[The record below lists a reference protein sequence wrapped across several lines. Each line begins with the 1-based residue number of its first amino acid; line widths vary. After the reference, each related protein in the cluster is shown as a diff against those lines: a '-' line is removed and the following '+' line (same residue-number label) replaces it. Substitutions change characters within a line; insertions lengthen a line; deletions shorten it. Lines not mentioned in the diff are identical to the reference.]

1 MTSGWAPEAL
11 SLANERCG
19 GGGSCTPQY
28 GSRVAE
34 LEVADRIA
42 TAGAQLTVAERRVA
56 QAVLEHPNLVAFG
69 TVADLAAQ
77 AGAGAATVVRLASK
91 LGFDGFTALQSS
103 VQDDLAR
110 QLRPAVERIRELAD
124 RPRVERHRANAVA
137 NVTETM
143 DKLNRDAFDAVIAV
157 LGDPQ
162 QEVLVLAGEAEHGV
176 AQQFVHDLGALRDGV
191 STVAGNDVAV
201 RRQLALSPPR
211 STLVVIDLRRYERW
225 LLDAVTFASDAGHTI
240 IALTDG
246 PLSPLANQARVRVHV
261 GGPVR
266 LAIRQPHRDADVA
279 RADRGRGRRTV
290 ADISNVSTG
299 AGRSG
304 MGGRPLAHRRVSSA
318 RTPSRRTGR
327 FRSSRSSNPIAA
339 RATTS
344 GSWVGAAN
352 LVTRVGV

>member
-1 MTSGWAPEAL
+1 MAATIAAMTSGWAPEAL

-42 TAGAQLTVAERRVA
+42 TAGTQLTVAERRVA

-69 TVADLAAQ
+69 TVADLASQ

-246 PLSPLANQARVRVHV
+246 PLSPLANQARYAFTLAARSDSPFDSHIGTLTLLELIVAAVAE
-261 GGPVR
+261 R
-266 LAIRQPHRDADVA
+266 L
-279 RADRGRGRRTV
+279 RT
-290 ADISNVSTG
+290 
-299 AGRSG
+299 
-304 MGGRPLAHRRVSSA
+304 SA
-318 RTPSRRTGR
+318 TSRLEQVEAAWA
-327 FRSSRSSNPIAA
+327 AA
-339 RATTS
+339 RALTD
-344 GSWVGAAN
+344 G
-352 LVTRVGV
+352 